1 MNASDLK
8 ELSPLDEI
16 TLPTAPTPGRMEVI
30 GRSMK
35 RPPRRLLGQFGG
47 EHAGGQAYHVMSRTA
62 GGAKLFGDTEKEAFL
77 RLMWRMAKFSGVE
90 ILTYAVMAN
99 HFHILVK
106 VPERAKFLRRF
117 EGEGGEERL
126 LEHLSLLYSRGYLA
140 AVRQE
145 LARVR
150 EAGRESEA
158 EAILDTFRK
167 RFCDLSIFVKELKER
182 FSRWFNK
189 HHERRGTLWMER
201 FKSVL
206 VEDGEALRT
215 MALYIDLN
223 PLRAGLVE
231 DPKDYRWS
239 GYGEATGGSKRARRG
254 LCKVMEAPLDS
265 WEERRGA
272 GTPAEAYRCWL
283 FGEGLEAG
291 RAEENAGGDV
301 AGVDAGVERSG
312 LEATG
317 GLKFDR
323 GIENEVAVHLRVAP
337 VAVPVNDPVK
347 ATLKVAA
354 KRKGFSKERVEAVL
368 KSGGKLS
375 RAELLRCR
383 VRWFSDGVAIG
394 SKGFVEG
401 VFTKCRGHF
410 GAKRKDG
417 ARKLREDAA
426 GGLHA
431 LRGLRLRS
439 VD

>member
-1 MNASDLK
+1 MNSNSLPVLA
-8 ELSPLDEI
+8 PLDKV
-16 TLPTAPTPGRMEVI
+16 TLPTAAMPGRMGSL

-106 VPERAKFLRRF
+106 VPERAKFLKRF
-117 EGEGGEERL
+117 EGEGGEARL
-126 LEHLSLLYSRGYLA
+126 LEHLSLLYSRAFIAGVKA
-140 AVRQE
+140 E
-145 LARVR
+145 LVRVR

-167 RFCDLSIFVKELKER
+167 RFCDLSCFVKELKER

-223 PLRAGLVE
+223 PVRAGLVE
-231 DPKDYRWS
+231 DPKDYRWT

-254 LCKVMEAPLDS
+254 LCKVMEVPLDS
-265 WEERRGA
+265 WVERRGA

-283 FGEGLEAG
+283 FGEGLETG
-291 RAEENAGGDV
+291 REGEEALEV
-301 AGVDAGVERSG
+301 KRSG
-312 LEATG
+312 LEASG

-368 KSGGKLS
+368 RSGGKLS

-401 VFTKCRGHF
+401 IFTKCRGHF

-426 GGLHA
+426 GSLHA
-431 LRGLRLRS
+431 LRELRVRS
-439 VD
+439 VE

>member
-1 MNASDLK
+1 MKASDLK
-8 ELSPLDEI
+8 ELTSLDKI
-16 TLPTAPTPGRMEVI
+16 TLPTAPTPGRMESL
-30 GRSMK
+30 GRVM
-35 RPPRRLLGQFGG
+35 RRAPRRILGQFGG
-47 EHAGGQAYHVMSRTA
+47 ENAGGQAYHVMSRTA
-62 GGAKLFGDTEKEAFL
+62 GGEKLFGDSEKEAFR
-77 RLMWRMAKFSGVE
+77 RLMWRLARFSGVE
-90 ILTYAVMAN
+90 VLTYALMAN

-106 VPERAKFLRRF
+106 VPERAKFLKRF

-126 LEHLSLLYSRGYLA
+126 LEHLALLYSKAYIA

-150 EAGRESEA
+150 AAGRESEVEVIL
-158 EAILDTFRK
+158 EAFRK
-167 RFCDLSIFVKELKER
+167 RFCDLSAFVKELKER

-231 DPKDYRWS
+231 DPKDYRWT
-239 GYGEATGGSKRARRG
+239 GYGEACGGSKRARRG

-265 WEERRGA
+265 WEERRGP

-283 FGEGLEAG
+283 FGEGLEVALEKAIG
-291 RAEENAGGDV
+291 SGGT
-301 AGVDAGVERSG
+301 AGVERSG
-312 LEATG
+312 LEVSG
-317 GLKFDR
+317 RLKS
-323 GIENEVAVHLRVAP
+323 ALR
-337 VAVPVNDPVK
+337 
-347 ATLKVAA
+347 LK
-354 KRKGFSKERVEAVL
+354 KKGFSKERVEAVL

-394 SKGFVEG
+394 SKSFVEG
-401 VFTKCRGHF
+401 IFTRCREHF
-410 GAKRKDG
+410 GAKRKSG
-417 ARKLREDAA
+417 ARPLREDEC
-426 GGLHA
+426 GNLHA
-431 LRGLRLRS
+431 LRELKINA
-439 VD
+439 VT

>member
-1 MNASDLK
+1 LK

-106 VPERAKFLRRF
+106 VPERAKFLKRF

-126 LEHLSLLYSRGYLA
+126 LEHLSLLYSKAFIAGVKA
-140 AVRQE
+140 E

-158 EAILDTFRK
+158 EDILDTFRK

-223 PLRAGLVE
+223 PVRAGLVE
-231 DPKDYRWS
+231 DPKDYRWT

-265 WEERRGA
+265 WDERRG
-272 GTPAEAYRCWL
+272 GLTPAEAYRCWL

-291 RAEENAGGDV
+291 LGGEEALE
-301 AGVDAGVERSG
+301 VERSG
-312 LEATG
+312 LEAAG
-317 GLKFDR
+317 RLKPALPS
-323 GIENEVAVHLRVAP
+323 EALPSAEVPL
-337 VAVPVNDPVK
+337 
-347 ATLKVAA
+347 AA
-354 KRKGFSKERVEAVL
+354 MSAKGVGSKRTGFSKERVEAVL
-368 KSGGKLS
+368 RSGGKLS

-394 SKGFVEG
+394 SKSFVEG

-417 ARKLREDAA
+417 ARKVREDAA
-426 GGLHA
+426 GSLHA
-431 LRGLRLRS
+431 LRGLRVDS
-439 VD
+439 VT